1 MEEEVKVSELP
12 IATDVNDEDLVMVV
26 QDGFNKQVTKEKLL
40 ESINNSFKQ
49 NNITITSDYQIADN
63 SCFKSQ
69 NFINIGINIYNENS
83 TYGTYVWVKL
93 ARLPEGCRPS
103 TEKYISGSGF
113 GGGWSSAIAVPIL
126 IDTDGYI
133 NVYLRTSDLKRIIAN
148 GIITL

>member
-49 NNITITSDYQIADN
+49 NNITITSDFQIDDN

-69 NFINIGINIYNENS
+69 NFVNISINIYNSSGSYSAYTWE
-83 TYGTYVWVKL
+83 KI
-93 ARLPEGCRPS
+93 ARLPEGCRP
-103 TEKYISGSGF
+103 TGEKYISGF
-113 GGGWSSAIAVPIL
+113 GCGAGWGTPTAVPIL
-126 IDTDGYI
+126 ITADGYI
-133 NVYLRTSDLKRIIAN
+133 SVYLRTSDLKRIIAN